1 MVTNRVGNNSNSDK
15 ALEVIPRVTKKES
28 ILKTIFYKMTQ
39 RQLIQSIVE
48 YFEVYIFKNHIE
60 ASLNEN
66 AKLRSYNINPIVVKY
81 LSKVLEGNYSP
92 EGVAKALFYP
102 RVLGTSINTSFG
114 TRIQRMFV
122 ELGIANGSLIPG
134 MDIEFMD
141 KVGKRNTWCQIKA
154 GPNTINSE
162 DVNPLIKKFTDTI
175 KLARTNN
182 ALKGISN
189 SDFIV
194 GVLYGDPRELSMH
207 YKKIDKQHPVIVGKD
222 FWHRLTGFPN
232 FYSGLVVQLHKSID
246 NIDTQNL
253 IVEGYRKLADE
264 IKASA
269 IFDFK

>member
-1 MVTNRVGNNSNSDK
+1 
-15 ALEVIPRVTKKES
+15 
-28 ILKTIFYKMTQ
+28 MTE
-39 RQLIQSIVE
+39 RQLIKSIVE

-66 AKLRSYNINPIVVKY
+66 AKLKSYNINPIVVKY

-114 TRIQRMFV
+114 TRIQSMFV
-122 ELGIANGSLIPG
+122 ELGIANGSLIKG
-134 MDIEFMD
+134 MDIEFVD
-141 KVGKRNTWCQIKA
+141 KIDNRKKWCQLKS

-182 ALKGISN
+182 ALKGINN

-194 GVLYGDPRELSMH
+194 GVLYGKPNELSMH
-207 YKKIDKQHPVIVGKD
+207 YKKIDKQHPVIIGEE

-232 FYSGLVVQLHKSID
+232 FYSILEVQLHKSID
-246 NIDTQNL
+246 NVNTKNL
-253 IVEGYRKLADE
+253 IENGYKKLADE
-264 IKASA
+264 IRTST
-269 IFDFK
+269 IFDF